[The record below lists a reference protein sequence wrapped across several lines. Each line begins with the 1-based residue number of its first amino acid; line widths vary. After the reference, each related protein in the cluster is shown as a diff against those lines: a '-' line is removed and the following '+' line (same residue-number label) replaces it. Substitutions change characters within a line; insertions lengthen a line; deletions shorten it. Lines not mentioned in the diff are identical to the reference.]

1 MKRCKWFGIL
11 CSTLVAGTTM
21 GAGFQLYT
29 EGSAEALGQ
38 AGAISGRTNLTSS
51 AWYNPSALA
60 GTQQPKI
67 MVGSAFASIHTDY
80 KSGVPQALF
89 ADAKMSDEW
98 RAIPHL
104 YYVQPISKDV
114 TTMLSINAPYGLITE
129 WDDDWAGAGIA
140 TYSELRTIYITPS
153 VAWQAFDM
161 LAISAGLNIV
171 DAEADLRRTGS
182 KVEGDDI
189 AYGGTISAHL
199 QPLEDWALGCRYQS
213 SVKLDITGSA
223 NSLYPASAELELP
236 ASLNVGLANTTF
248 KNLSLGLDLVWT
260 EWSTYDELSIV
271 TPPSPSA
278 PTGIT
283 TVPKNWDDVISIR
296 LGGEYALGE
305 SWLLRAGYVWDES
318 PVPDSTR
325 APEMPGSDRQMLT
338 FGAGWKWN
346 GMTID
351 AAYSYLWAKTA
362 KMGTD
367 PIYGGFPGEFET
379 TTHLL
384 ALSLG
389 YNF

>member
-1 MKRCKWFGIL
+1 MKLSKWFGL
-11 CSTLVAGTTM
+11 CSTLIAGASF

-51 AWYNPSALA
+51 AWYNPSSLA
-60 GTQQPKI
+60 GTQQPKL

-80 KSGVPQALF
+80 KSGVPQAIV
-89 ADAKMSDEW
+89 ADSKMSDEW

-114 TTMLSINAPYGLITE
+114 TTTFSINAPYGLITE
-129 WDDDWAGAGIA
+129 WDDGWDGAALA

-171 DAEADLRRTGS
+171 DAEADLQRTGS
-182 KVEGDDI
+182 KVQGDDI
-189 AYGGTISAHL
+189 AYGGTFSAHL
-199 QPLEDWALGCRYQS
+199 QPVEDWALGYRYQS
-213 SVKLDITGSA
+213 SVKLDITGSV
-223 NSLYPASAELELP
+223 NSTFPASAELELP
-236 ASLNVGLANTTF
+236 SSMNIGVANTTF

-271 TPPSPSA
+271 TPA
-278 PTGIT
+278 GT
-283 TVPKNWDDVISIR
+283 TTAAKNWDDVISIR
-296 LGGEYALGE
+296 FGGEYALGE

-325 APEMPGSDRQMLT
+325 SPELPGSDRQMVTCGL
-338 FGAGWKWN
+338 GWKWN

-362 KMGTD
+362 DMGTD
-367 PIYGGFPGEFET
+367 PAYGGFPGKFET

-389 YNF
+389 YDF